1 MAVYP
6 VSTSDRTEPLD
17 EPERTPLEWMDECDH
32 RGACERCYRELV
44 DGREFFGWEDEMAR
58 RLGCADC
65 ECWEG

>member
-44 DGREFFGWEDEMAR
+44 EGREFFGWMDEMAR